1 MIVFY
6 IELRS
11 GGAAHKALHS
21 VGLSSVDAAQSLSG
35 IFTAYG
41 CFVFCC
47 FYVFLFLCVWH
58 HNRHN
63 HHSHRAAYIGH
74 HRSS

>member
-47 FYVFLFLCVWH
+47 FYVFCFYVYGIIIVIIIIVIVQH
-58 HNRHN
+58 
-63 HHSHRAAYIGH
+63 I
-74 HRSS
+74 